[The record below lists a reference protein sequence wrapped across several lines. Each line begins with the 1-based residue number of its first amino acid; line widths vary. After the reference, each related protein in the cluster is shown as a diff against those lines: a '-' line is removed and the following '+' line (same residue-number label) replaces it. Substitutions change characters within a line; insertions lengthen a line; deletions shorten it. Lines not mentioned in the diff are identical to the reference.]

1 LKISLKAEVMLGE
14 NFGVKKI
21 QTINRRMF
29 IIGAAKFIVFTG
41 IIARLFS
48 LQITENK
55 KYLTLSDK
63 NRLRE
68 WKLPPIRG
76 EFIDYFGNVIAGNLK
91 VYQLHVVPEEVENFK
106 YLMVRLKQILS
117 LSDSDFKNILK
128 KKNKQKPW
136 ETLIISK
143 NLTWEQFTKVNY
155 FLHDLTGAKP
165 VLSVSRNY
173 PFNDNYT
180 HVLGYVSEASEKD
193 LLNNDIIKSKH
204 VAGLKVGKTGL
215 EKTFENDLIGTNG
228 IQRYEVNAY
237 GKRISQLDHTDGL
250 NGKTIQLTLDTE
262 IQKLCS
268 TLLKNLAGS
277 ISVMD
282 IYTGE
287 IIAMQSSPSF
297 DPNLFLFGINQDDW
311 QLIRNNPLKP
321 LVNKTLSGLYSPGS
335 TFKPIVALSALENGI
350 IDKNFKVNCKGKI
363 EMYGQTYHCW
373 KKKGHGVVNLKSAMK
388 QSCDTYFYEIA
399 RKLGV
404 DRLKKTSLKFGL
416 GEKVLNEI
424 FNNEKKGLIPDTK
437 WKKNNLGKGWVI
449 GETLITGIGQG
460 YTQTT
465 PLQLCQMTAQ
475 LANGGFKIY
484 PKLIIDENSKTA
496 EDIKLIMSNNSKN
509 LTKKNNGL
517 QDASKLLG
525 FLVNKEHECLFID
538 PKNIKLVREAMF
550 ASTNELR
557 GTSYSSRIED
567 PKYQFAGKTGTSQVK
582 RITKAARELD
592 LKTSEIPYNERDHA
606 LYIAFG
612 PYKNPRYALSVVIEH
627 GGSGSSTAAPIAKK
641 LFKLIIDRHELR
653 EHARIK
659 KSIKT

>member
-1 LKISLKAEVMLGE
+1 MLGE
-14 NFGVKKI
+14 NFGVQKI

-29 IIGAAKFIVFTG
+29 IIGAAKIIVFTG

-68 WKLPPIRG
+68 WRLPPVRG
-76 EFIDYFGNVIAGNLK
+76 EFLDYFGNIIAGNLK
-91 VYQLHVVPEEVENFK
+91 VYQLHVIPEEVEDFK
-106 YLMVRLKQILS
+106 YLMLRLKKILG
-117 LSDSDFKNILK
+117 LSINELNKIIK
-128 KKNKQKPW
+128 KKNKQKSW
-136 ETLIISK
+136 ETLIVSK
-143 NLTWEQFTKVNY
+143 NLTWEQFTKVNF

-173 PFNDNYT
+173 PFSDNYT

-193 LLNNDIIKSKH
+193 LLDNEIIKNRH
-204 VAGLKVGKTGL
+204 VPGLKVGKIGL
-215 EKTFENDLIGTNG
+215 EKTFENELIGTNG
-228 IQRYEVNAY
+228 IQRYEVNAF
-237 GKRISQLDHTDGL
+237 GKRISQLDYTDGL
-250 NGKTIQLTLDTE
+250 NGKTIKLTIDTE

-268 TLLKNLAGS
+268 ELLKNVAGS
-277 ISVMD
+277 ISVME

-287 IIAMQSSPSF
+287 IVAMQSSPSF

-335 TFKPIVALSALENGI
+335 TFKPIVALSALENEI
-350 IDKNFKVNCKGKI
+350 IDENFKVNCTGKI

-373 KKKGHGVVNLKSAMK
+373 KKKGHGVVNLKNAMK

-404 DRLKKTSLKFGL
+404 DRLKKTSEKFGL
-416 GEKVLNEI
+416 GNKVLNET
-424 FNNEKKGLIPDTK
+424 FNIEKKGLIPDTK

-465 PLQLCQMTAQ
+465 PLQLCQMVAQ
-475 LANGGFKIY
+475 LANGGFEIY
-484 PKLIIDENSKTA
+484 PKIIVEKNSKTV
-496 EDIKLIMSNNSKN
+496 EQIKSIMNVNSK
-509 LTKKNNGL
+509 
-517 QDASKLLG
+517 D
-525 FLVNKEHECLFID
+525 LVNKKSGLKEATELLGLSDKKEYKRLFKNA
-538 PKNIKLVREAMF
+538 KNIKLVREAMF
-550 ASTNELR
+550 ASTNEVR

-567 PKYQFAGKTGTSQVK
+567 PKYQFAGKTGTSQVR
-582 RITKAARELD
+582 RITEAARELD
-592 LKTSEIPYNERDHA
+592 LNTSQIPYNERDHA

-612 PYKNPRYALSVVIEH
+612 PYKNPRYALSIVIEH

-641 LFKLIIDRHELR
+641 LFKLIIDRHEAR
-653 EHARIK
+653 EKVRIQQSLK
-659 KSIKT
+659 I

>member
-1 LKISLKAEVMLGE
+1 MLSE
-14 NFGVKKI
+14 NFNVKKV

-29 IIGAAKFIVFTG
+29 IIGAAKIIVFTG
-41 IIARLFS
+41 IITRLFS

-68 WKLPPIRG
+68 WRLPPIRG
-76 EFIDYFGNVIAGNLK
+76 KFLDYFGNIIAGNLK
-91 VYQLHVVPEEVENFK
+91 VYQLHVIPEEVENFK
-106 YLMVRLKQILS
+106 YLMFRLKKILN
-117 LSDSDFKNILK
+117 LSNNEFEKIIK

-155 FLHDLTGAKP
+155 FLYDLTGAKP

-193 LLNNDIIKSKH
+193 ILNNEVIKNTH
-204 VAGLKVGKTGL
+204 VPGLKVGKTGL
-215 EKTFENDLIGTNG
+215 EKTFEDELIGTNG
-228 IQRYEVNAY
+228 VQRYEVNAY
-237 GKRISQLDHTDGL
+237 GKRISQLDHLDGVD
-250 NGKTIQLTLDTE
+250 GKTIQLTIDTE
-262 IQKLCS
+262 IQKFCNE
-268 TLLKNLAGS
+268 LLKDVAGS

-335 TFKPIVALSALENGI
+335 TLKPIVALSALENGI
-350 IDKNFKVNCKGKI
+350 VDETFKVNCTGKI

-373 KKKGHGVVNLKSAMK
+373 KKRGHGVVSLKSAMK

-404 DRLKKTSLKFGL
+404 DRLKETSLKFGL
-416 GEKVLNEI
+416 GKKVLNET
-424 FNNEKKGLIPDTK
+424 FSNEKKGLIPDTK
-437 WKKNNLGKGWVI
+437 WKINNLGKGWVI

-484 PKLIIDENSKTA
+484 PKIILDENSRTV
-496 EDIKLIMSNNSKN
+496 EDIRIIINEHRKN
-509 LTKKNNGL
+509 LNNDKNYNTTTE
-517 QDASKLLG
+517 LLG
-525 FLVNKEHECLFID
+525 FLDKKEYEPLFKNA
-538 PKNIKLVREAMF
+538 KNIKLIREAMF
-550 ASTNELR
+550 ASTNESR
-557 GTSYSSRIED
+557 GTSYKSRIED

-582 RITKAARELD
+582 RITEKDRELN
-592 LKTSEIPYNERDHA
+592 LKTFEIPYNERDHA

-612 PYKNPRYALSVVIEH
+612 PYKNPRYALSIVIEH
-627 GGSGSSTAAPIAKK
+627 GGSGSSAAAPIAKK

-653 EHARIK
+653 EQARTKKTIK
-659 KSIKT
+659 I

>member
-1 LKISLKAEVMLGE
+1 MLGE
-14 NFGVKKI
+14 NFGVKKVQI
-21 QTINRRMF
+21 INRRMF
-29 IIGAAKFIVFTG
+29 IIGAAKIFVFAAIIV
-41 IIARLFS
+41 RLFS

-55 KYLTLSDK
+55 RYLTLSDK

-68 WKLPPIRG
+68 WRLPPVRG
-76 EFIDYFGNVIAGNLK
+76 EFLDYFGNVIAGNIK
-91 VYQLHVVPEEVENFK
+91 VYQLHVIPEEVENFK
-106 YLMVRLKQILS
+106 YLMIRLKEILALNNSQFEQII
-117 LSDSDFKNILK
+117 KQ
-128 KKNKQKPW
+128 KNKQKSW

-173 PFNDNYT
+173 PYDENYT
-180 HVLGYVSEASEKD
+180 HILGYVSEASEKD
-193 LLNNDIIKSKH
+193 ILNNEMIKNKH
-204 VAGLKVGKTGL
+204 VPGLKVGKTGL
-215 EKTFENDLIGTNG
+215 EKTFESQLIGNNG

-237 GKRISQLDHTDGL
+237 GKRISQLDHQDGL
-250 NGKTIQLTLDTE
+250 TGKTIQLTIDTE
-262 IQKLCS
+262 IQKFCNE
-268 TLLKNLAGS
+268 LLNDTAGS

-287 IIAMQSSPSF
+287 IVAMQSSPSF
-297 DPNLFLFGINQDDW
+297 NPNLFLFGINEDDW

-335 TFKPIVALSALENGI
+335 TFKPIVALSALENRI
-350 IDKNFKVNCKGKI
+350 VDENFKVNCTGKT

-404 DRLKKTSLKFGL
+404 DRLKKTSIKFGL
-416 GEKVLNEI
+416 GEKVLKEN

-437 WKKNNLGKGWVI
+437 WKKNKLGKGWVI

-465 PLQLCQMTAQ
+465 PLQLCKMTAQ

-484 PKLIIDENSKTA
+484 PKIILEENSKTV
-496 EDIKLIMSNNSKN
+496 EEIRVLINENRKELN
-509 LTKKNNGL
+509 KKNDG
-517 QDASKLLG
+517 SKETPDLLK
-525 FLVNKEHECLFID
+525 FLNKKEYEPLFQN

-557 GTSYSSRIED
+557 GTSYASRIDD

-582 RITKAARELD
+582 RITKLDRELD
-592 LKTSEIPYNERDHA
+592 LKTFEIPYDERDHA
-606 LYIAFG
+606 LFIAFG
-612 PYKNPRYALSVVIEH
+612 PYKNPRYALSIVIEH
-627 GGSGSSTAAPIAKK
+627 GGSGSSAAAPIAKK

-653 EHARIK
+653 EQTGK
-659 KSIKT
+659 QKDLKL

>member
-1 LKISLKAEVMLGE
+1 MLSE
-14 NFGVKKI
+14 NFGVKKN

-55 KYLTLSDK
+55 RYLTLSDK

-68 WKLPPIRG
+68 WRLPPIRG
-76 EFIDYFGNVIAGNLK
+76 EFLDYFGNIIAGNIK
-91 VYQLHVVPEEVENFK
+91 VYQLHVIPEEVEDFK
-106 YLMVRLKQILS
+106 HLMVRLKDILNLNS
-117 LSDSDFKNILK
+117 SEFEKIIRQ
-128 KKNKQKPW
+128 KNKQKSW

-155 FLHDLTGAKP
+155 FLHDLIGAKP

-173 PFNDNYT
+173 PFNNSYT

-193 LLNNDIIKSKH
+193 ILNNEMIKSKH
-204 VAGLKVGKTGL
+204 VPGLKVGKTGL
-215 EKTFENDLIGTNG
+215 EKTFENELIGTNG

-237 GKRISQLDHTDGL
+237 GKRISQLDHTDGI
-250 NGKTIQLTLDTE
+250 NGKTIQLTIDTE
-262 IQKLCS
+262 IQKLCNK
-268 TLLKNLAGS
+268 LLKDIAGS

-287 IIAMQSSPSF
+287 IVAMQSSPSF

-335 TFKPIVALSALENGI
+335 TFKPMVALSALENEI
-350 IDKNFKVNCKGKI
+350 VDENFKVKCTGKI

-373 KKKGHGVVNLKSAMK
+373 KKRGHGVVNLKSAMK

-404 DRLKKTSLKFGL
+404 DRLKETSVKFGL
-416 GEKVLNEI
+416 GEKVLSET

-437 WKKNNLGKGWVI
+437 WKRNKLGKGWVI

-484 PKLIIDENSKTA
+484 PKIIVNENAKMA
-496 EDIKLIMSNNSKN
+496 KDIKFIMDKNSKN
-509 LTKKNNGL
+509 LNEKNNGL
-517 QDASKLLG
+517 QEASELLG
-525 FLVNKEHECLFID
+525 FTNKKEHECLFKN

-550 ASTNELR
+550 ASTNEVR

-582 RITKAARELD
+582 RITERDRELD
-592 LKTSEIPYNERDHA
+592 LKTFEIPYNERDHA

-653 EHARIK
+653 QKARIK
-659 KSIKT
+659 QTIKI

>member
-1 LKISLKAEVMLGE
+1 MLGE

-29 IIGAAKFIVFTG
+29 IIGAAKLIVFSG
-41 IIARLFS
+41 IITRLFS
-48 LQITENK
+48 LQIIENK

-68 WKLPPIRG
+68 WRLPPVRG
-76 EFIDYFGNVIAGNLK
+76 KFLDYFGNVIAGNLK

-106 YLMVRLKQILS
+106 VLMIRLKEILS
-117 LSDSDFKNILK
+117 LNNNEFKKIIK
-128 KKNKQKPW
+128 QKNKQKSW

-143 NLTWEQFTKVNY
+143 NLTWEQFTKINY
-155 FLHDLTGAKP
+155 FLHDLVGAKP

-173 PFNDNYT
+173 PFDNNYT

-193 LLNNDIIKSKH
+193 ILNNEMIKSKH
-204 VAGLKVGKTGL
+204 VPGLKVGKTGL
-215 EKTFENDLIGTNG
+215 EKTFENELIGTNG

-250 NGKTIQLTLDTE
+250 NGKTIQLTIDTE

-268 TLLKNLAGS
+268 ELLKGVAGS

-287 IIAMQSSPSF
+287 IVAMQSSPSF
-297 DPNLFLFGINQDDW
+297 NPNLFLFGINQDDW

-321 LVNKTLSGLYSPGS
+321 LINKTLTGLYSPGS
-335 TFKPIVALSALENGI
+335 TFKPMVALSALENKI
-350 IDKNFKVNCKGKI
+350 IDENFKVKCTGKI
-363 EMYGQTYHCW
+363 EMYGQAYHCW
-373 KKKGHGVVNLKSAMK
+373 KKKGHGVVNLKNAMK

-404 DRLKKTSLKFGL
+404 DRLKETAIKFGL
-416 GEKVLNEI
+416 GEKVLNET
-424 FNNEKKGLIPDTK
+424 FGNEKKGLIPDTK

-484 PKLIIDENSKTA
+484 PKIIVEENSKTA
-496 EDIKLIMSNNSKN
+496 EDIRVIMNENRKKLY
-509 LTKKNNGL
+509 KKSSGL
-517 QDASKLLG
+517 QDATELLG
-525 FLVNKEHECLFID
+525 FLSKKEHEPLF
-538 PKNIKLVREAMF
+538 KNIKNINLVREAMF

-567 PKYQFAGKTGTSQVK
+567 PRYQFAGKTGTSQVK
-582 RITKAARELD
+582 RITEQDRELD
-592 LKTSEIPYNERDHA
+592 LKTFEIPYNERDHA

-612 PYKNPRYALSVVIEH
+612 PYKNPRYATSIVVEH
-627 GGSGSSTAAPIAKK
+627 GGSGSSAAAPIAKK

-653 EHARIK
+653 EKARIQ
-659 KSIKT
+659 KSIKI